1 MLMLMKKIIYL
12 AFLLSIF
19 VSCRKNE
26 PTARMEFAEKEY
38 DFGVITEGQ
47 KVQKDFKFI
56 NSSNTDLVISN
67 VQGSCGCTIGE
78 YPKDPVKPNE
88 EGIIK
93 VKFNSEGKFGK
104 QEKSV
109 TISANTEN
117 QKEMLKIFAEVQDKK

>member
-1 MLMLMKKIIYL
+1 MLMKKIICL

-19 VSCRKNE
+19 VSCRRNE
-26 PTARMEFAEKEY
+26 STASMEFDEIEY

-56 NSSNTDLVISN
+56 NSSDTDLVISN
-67 VQGSCGCTIGE
+67 VQGSCGCTVGE
-78 YPKDPVKPNE
+78 YPKDPVKPNA

-117 QKEMLKIFAEVQDKK
+117 RRELLKIFAEVQDKK